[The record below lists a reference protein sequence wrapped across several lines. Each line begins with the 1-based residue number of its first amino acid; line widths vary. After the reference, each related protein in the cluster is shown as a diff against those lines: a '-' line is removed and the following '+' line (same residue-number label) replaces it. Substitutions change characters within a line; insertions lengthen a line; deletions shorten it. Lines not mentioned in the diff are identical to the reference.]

1 MVAPSGMANSRQA
14 PTLPPSS
21 SSGVLAG
28 SARTMVSPQV
38 GSPSRIAQDSDDGP
52 RSPRMPG
59 CGIQVVVRS
68 HTSGGTT
75 SFRNGHKSTSGA
87 ANRANRVMSSAD
99 IGVRVWRSSG
109 RMTSWPSSRNVAHS
123 AWGMLA
129 NLE

>member
-75 SFRNGHKSTSGA
+75 SFRNGHKITSGA
-87 ANRANRVMSSAD
+87 ASLAKRVMSSAD
-99 IGVRVWRSSG
+99 IGVRIWRSSG
-109 RMTSWPSSRNVAHS
+109 RMTSWPSSRNAAHS